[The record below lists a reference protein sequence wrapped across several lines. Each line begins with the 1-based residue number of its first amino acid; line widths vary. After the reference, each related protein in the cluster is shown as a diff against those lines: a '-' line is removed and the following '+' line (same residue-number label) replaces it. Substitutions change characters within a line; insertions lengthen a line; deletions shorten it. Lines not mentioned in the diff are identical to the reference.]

1 MLDYKNIIVSDYR
14 IMLGKPIIKGTRITV
29 ELVLRRL
36 AEGATI
42 NDIIEMYPQLRT
54 EQILACFEYAS
65 DVISHEEILEV
76 A

>member
-1 MLDYKNIIVSDYR
+1 MLDYKNIIVSDYK

-42 NDIIEMYPQLRT
+42 DDIIEMYPQLST
-54 EQILACFEYAS
+54 KQILACFEYAA
-65 DVISHEEILEV
+65 DLISHEEVLEV